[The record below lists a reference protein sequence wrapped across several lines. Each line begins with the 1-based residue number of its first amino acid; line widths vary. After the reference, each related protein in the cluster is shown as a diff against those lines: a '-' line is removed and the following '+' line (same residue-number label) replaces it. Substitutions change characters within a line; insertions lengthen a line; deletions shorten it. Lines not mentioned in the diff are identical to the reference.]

1 MSVTNGAS
9 LMRCLREVDD
19 PRKPSNGTLHDFVE
33 ILVIA
38 MAAVL
43 SDCDTVEDIAYWA
56 SEKEDWLRDFLR
68 LKNGVPS
75 KKTFLR
81 IFQALDPKQF
91 EVAFRRWV
99 AEVVGALNGGI
110 AVDGKTVR
118 GSGSGGETA
127 IHMVSAFATALGVV
141 LGQEKVAAKS
151 NEITAIPEL
160 LQALDIKDLLITID
174 AMGCQ
179 KNIARQITDQ
189 GGDYL
194 LAVKG
199 NQPALLEAIET
210 DFIDQYQSEAVDRH
224 RQIHKS
230 RGRVVGQIASVLP
243 AEGTVDL
250 ADWPKCKTIGLVDSL
265 RKVGDQESNFERR
278 YYISSRELTA
288 EQLAVAVRGHWAI
301 ENRLHWVL
309 DVSFGEDA
317 STVRKNNAPQNLSLL
332 KKIVLNLIRLD
343 TTDQKK
349 TSLRLK
355 RKAAAWDDDLRAKIM
370 GLVRLCH
377 SSA

>member
-1 MSVTNGAS
+1 VLLEGSRRSAQTS
-9 LMRCLREVDD
+9 
-19 PRKPSNGTLHDFVE
+19 SNGTLHDFVE

-38 MAAVL
+38 WAAVL

-199 NQPALLEAIET
+199 NQPALL
-210 DFIDQYQSEAVDRH
+210 
-224 RQIHKS
+224 
-230 RGRVVGQIASVLP
+230 P
-243 AEGTVDL
+243 AT
-250 ADWPKCKTIGLVDSL
+250 
-265 RKVGDQESNFERR
+265 
-278 YYISSRELTA
+278 
-288 EQLAVAVRGHWAI
+288 
-301 ENRLHWVL
+301 
-309 DVSFGEDA
+309 
-317 STVRKNNAPQNLSLL
+317 
-332 KKIVLNLIRLD
+332 
-343 TTDQKK
+343 
-349 TSLRLK
+349 
-355 RKAAAWDDDLRAKIM
+355 RAKPA
-370 GLVRLCH
+370 C
-377 SSA
+377 A

>member
-1 MSVTNGAS
+1 MSVEKGAS
-9 LMRCLREVDD
+9 LMCCLREVDD

-56 SEKEDWLRDFLR
+56 YKKEDWLRQFLP

-75 KKTFLR
+75 EKTFLR
-81 IFQALDPKQF
+81 IFRALDPKQF

-99 AEVVGALNGGI
+99 AEVVGTLKGSVAF
-110 AVDGKTVR
+110 DGKTVR
-118 GSGSGGETA
+118 GSGSGGEAA
-127 IHMVSAFATALGVV
+127 IHMVSAFATELGVV

-160 LQALDIKDLLITID
+160 LQALHIKDLLITID

-179 KNIARQITDQ
+179 RNIARQITDQ

-199 NQPALLEAIET
+199 NQPALLEAIQT
-210 DFIDQYQSEAVDRH
+210 DFIDQYQSPAVDRH
-224 RQIHKS
+224 RQVHKS

-243 AEGTVDL
+243 AKGTVDV
-250 ADWPKCKTIGLVDSL
+250 ADWPQCKTIGLVDSL
-265 RKVGDQESNFERR
+265 RKVGNQESNFERR
-278 YYISSRELTA
+278 YYISSRDLTA
-288 EQLAVAVRGHWAI
+288 EQLAVAVRGHWAV

-317 STVRKNNAPQNLSLL
+317 STVRKDNAPQNLSLL

-343 TTDQKK
+343 TTEQKK

-355 RKAAAWDDDLRAKIM
+355 RKAAAWDDDFRVRIM
-370 GLVRLCH
+370 GLVRL
-377 SSA
+377 